1 MLESAI
7 PSRST
12 NLTIAVSAADQFFI
26 FTVLTKLFQLKQVIG
41 ISARA
46 LRVRKDISQL
56 QRLLEENKEE
66 LKLKDEQEAAVVKNI
81 SFEEAANSVT
91 RIEAL
96 SPALFDA
103 QPLLMALTLR
113 LKSMCSKMN

>member
-1 MLESAI
+1 
-7 PSRST
+7 
-12 NLTIAVSAADQFFI
+12 
-26 FTVLTKLFQLKQVIG
+26 
-41 ISARA
+41 
-46 LRVRKDISQL
+46 
-56 QRLLEENKEE
+56 
-66 LKLKDEQEAAVVKNI
+66 LKDEQEAAVVKNI